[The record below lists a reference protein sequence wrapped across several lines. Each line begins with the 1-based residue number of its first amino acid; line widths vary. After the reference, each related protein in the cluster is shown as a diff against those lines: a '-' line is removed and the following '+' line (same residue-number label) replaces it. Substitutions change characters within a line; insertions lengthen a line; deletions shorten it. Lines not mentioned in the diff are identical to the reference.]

1 MGVSAIPASPESVKI
16 RFMRSWYFIFV
27 LAVSIA
33 SWAQQSGQQ
42 TTPPA
47 SLPDQGNS
55 QGHKNADQ
63 KSAAQT
69 NAPDLEPPRSD
80 RVRADDLGSSAG
92 ESSSKDTET
101 DLAPPEDDAKAHPQ
115 SSSKVAEAEA
125 GISPGGIS
133 EFHTWNPHQAAK
145 SIEVGDFYFKR
156 RNYKA
161 AEERYREALGYK
173 DNDAVATFKLA
184 LSLEKLGVYDDARSE
199 YESYLKILPYGP
211 EAGQVKKAL
220 ERLKSEAAKA
230 Q

>member
-1 MGVSAIPASPESVKI
+1 
-16 RFMRSWYFIFV
+16 
-27 LAVSIA
+27 
-33 SWAQQSGQQ
+33 
-42 TTPPA
+42 
-47 SLPDQGNS
+47 
-55 QGHKNADQ
+55 
-63 KSAAQT
+63 
-69 NAPDLEPPRSD
+69 LEPPRSD

-220 ERLKSEAAKA
+220 ERLKSEAAKKPCA
-230 Q
+230 PSRGTGPVCNVPYFSTRINSPVVALTDTVSFALSRSAP